1 MTLDYVH
8 GMSKYRSLTM
18 CMYIVKSII
27 ILYRM
32 RITERALLLI
42 DRSNLSALTRA
53 GDTDYNRWV
62 SIKRGRARVGAE
74 EIEILGR
81 IYPHYRWWLSTG
93 EVMPEI
99 GQTSPDF
106 DEANRNLSSQNA
118 G

>member
-1 MTLDYVH
+1 
-8 GMSKYRSLTM
+8 MS
-18 CMYIVKSII
+18 MYIVQSMINIYK
-27 ILYRM
+27 M

-74 EIEILGR
+74 EIEILGKM
-81 IYPHYRWWLSTG
+81 YPQYRWWLSTG
-93 EVMPEI
+93 EVLPEI

-106 DEANRNLSSQNA
+106 DEANRNLTEQSA